1 MNAKAAAIPQPLGKW
16 NLGQKRAALATWAR
30 GQHLGRRFWQARA
43 VESFLRGTTSYA
55 DQMFLLK
62 RGLLEVMAW
71 RVRVLGVPFSRSPC
85 VLPCPETWA
94 AGRNIWVACKV
105 PEQMPWYVP

>member
-1 MNAKAAAIPQPLGKW
+1 M
-16 NLGQKRAALATWAR
+16 GQKRAALATWAR

-71 RVRVLGVPFSRSPC
+71 RSQGVGCPVLSPAPC
-85 VLPCPETWA
+85 TAFLSWDLESWAGATGSVLNASADCLS
-94 AGRNIWVACKV
+94 K
-105 PEQMPWYVP
+105 

>member
-1 MNAKAAAIPQPLGKW
+1 M
-16 NLGQKRAALATWAR
+16 GQKRAALATWAR
-30 GQHLGRRFWQARA
+30 AQHLGRRFWQARA

-71 RVRVLGVPFSRSPC
+71 RSQGVGRPASPHPRPTHRFPVPSRGQLAGAPVLS
-85 VLPCPETWA
+85 
-94 AGRNIWVACKV
+94 
-105 PEQMPWYVP
+105 

>member
-1 MNAKAAAIPQPLGKW
+1 M
-16 NLGQKRAALATWAR
+16 GQKRAALATWAR
-30 GQHLGRRFWQARA
+30 GQRLGRRFWQARA

-71 RVRVLGVPFSRSPC
+71 RSQGVGCPILPAAPC
-85 VLPCPETWA
+85 VALLPEPWTAGQEQA
-94 AGRNIWVACKV
+94 ASLYFKMPVQIALGLLPGFQLWVPVGA
-105 PEQMPWYVP
+105 

>member
-1 MNAKAAAIPQPLGKW
+1 MIDISQPLGEW
-16 NLGQKRAALATWAR
+16 DVGQKRAALATWAR

-71 RVRVLGVPFSRSPC
+71 RSQGVGCPL
-85 VLPCPETWA
+85 LPQPHTLLSCPET
-94 AGRNIWVACKV
+94 
-105 PEQMPWYVP
+105 

>member
-1 MNAKAAAIPQPLGKW
+1 MPLLTALFSRPRHEIQDWKMFSKCQILGCKQLQPWGLEPRPGEGSPSH
-16 NLGQKRAALATWAR
+16 LVR

-62 RGLLEVMAW
+62 RGLLEVWLMNQGSGDHRPPPLA
-71 RVRVLGVPFSRSPC
+71 L
-85 VLPCPETWA
+85 
-94 AGRNIWVACKV
+94 
-105 PEQMPWYVP
+105 MYVSS